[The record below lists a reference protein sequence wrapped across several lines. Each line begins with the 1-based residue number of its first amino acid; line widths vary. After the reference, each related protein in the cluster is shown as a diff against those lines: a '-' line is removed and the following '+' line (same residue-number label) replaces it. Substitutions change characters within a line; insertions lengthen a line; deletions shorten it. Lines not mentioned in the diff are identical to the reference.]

1 MWKNSATSRN
11 TISQPGNLL
20 ISALVN
26 SRGIVPKLMEKK
38 PVAYQPNDICCP
50 KIRLEGITNVALQ
63 SIFEKLSVPTQY
75 AGELQ

>member
-1 MWKNSATSRN
+1 M
-11 TISQPGNLL
+11 
-20 ISALVN
+20 
-26 SRGIVPKLMEKK
+26 PKLMEKK

-50 KIRLEGITNVALQ
+50 KIRLEGITNVAPQ